1 MRMLLRHPLGS
12 HRILSEEAEEVQM
25 NGYRESEKW
34 SSSTSVVSGGVLIGR
49 KLGAEVGLYHSR
61 DVQ

>member
-1 MRMLLRHPLGS
+1 MMFLFQ
-12 HRILSEEAEEVQM
+12 VQM

-61 DVQ
+61 DLQ